1 MNAIIRIAQEAEE
14 KCTHFTMRSAKQHI
28 MIEYALLD
36 AKERAKFTPCL
47 EATNKKQFLT
57 RIRKLI
63 SDEKV
68 LAILNA

>member
-1 MNAIIRIAQEAEE
+1 MNELIRIAQEAEE

-36 AKERAKFTPCL
+36 AKDRAKFTLCM
-47 EATNKKQFLT
+47 EATNKKQFQS

-63 SDEKV
+63 RDEKV

>member
-1 MNAIIRIAQEAEE
+1 MNAIIRIALEAEE

-36 AKERAKFTPCL
+36 AKDCAKFNLCL
-47 EATNKKQFLT
+47 EATNKKQFHT
-57 RIRKLI
+57 RIRKVI
-63 SDEKV
+63 RDEKV

>member
-1 MNAIIRIAQEAEE
+1 MNELIRIAQEAEE

-36 AKERAKFTPCL
+36 AKDRAKFTPCL
-47 EATNKKQFLT
+47 EATNKKQFQS

-63 SDEKV
+63 RDEKV